1 MKALIIL
8 LVLAKGVLATP
19 DVIPQSIKEEMV
31 SEEPQYREA
40 FPLSPLL
47 VVVVMHFPKAKLW
60 VITKIHL
67 VAPDRWRFTDKDIE
81 YIGREVD
88 GLVITI
94 FERKEEA

>member
-19 DVIPQSIKEEMV
+19 DVIPQSVKEEMV

-47 VVVVMHFPKAKLW
+47 AVVVIHFPKAKLW
-60 VITKIHL
+60 VITKIHMMKK
-67 VAPDRWRFTDKDIE
+67 AFGEADKSSDWWRQ
-81 YIGREVD
+81 IGAVVVR
-88 GLVITI
+88 G
-94 FERKEEA
+94 RKIHEKA